1 MENLILLPAIL
12 FPAIPLM
19 MVNFGNRYNSLS
31 TLIRKIHDELINK
44 KISKKDKS
52 AMRYLAQIKIL
63 QQRLILN
70 RLIQTIA
77 AISFLIN
84 LISIVFG
91 FKYQA
96 YFINTFLLAVLL
108 FSISIILYIYE
119 LQISAQALDKH
130 LDMSWIS
137 NCMRNSS
144 SMAVRNSATFPA

>member
-1 MENLILLPAIL
+1 MDNLILLPAIL

-77 AISFLIN
+77 AVSFLVN

-96 YFINTFLLAVLL
+96 YFINTFLLSVLL

-130 LDMSWIS
+130 LEDLEEL
-137 NCMRNSS
+137 
-144 SMAVRNSATFPA
+144 

>member
-108 FSISIILYIYE
+108 FSISVILYIYE

-130 LDMSWIS
+130 LEDLEEL
-137 NCMRNSS
+137 
-144 SMAVRNSATFPA
+144 

>member
-1 MENLILLPAIL
+1 MDNLILLPAIL

-77 AISFLIN
+77 AISFLVN

-96 YFINTFLLAVLL
+96 YFINTFLLAVSL

-130 LDMSWIS
+130 LEDLEEL
-137 NCMRNSS
+137 
-144 SMAVRNSATFPA
+144 

>member
-1 MENLILLPAIL
+1 MDNLILLPAIL

-77 AISFLIN
+77 AVSFLVN

-91 FKYQA
+91 FKYQS

-130 LDMSWIS
+130 LEDLEEL
-137 NCMRNSS
+137 
-144 SMAVRNSATFPA
+144 

>member
-1 MENLILLPAIL
+1 MDNLILLPAIL

-77 AISFLIN
+77 AISFLVN

-130 LDMSWIS
+130 LEDLEEL
-137 NCMRNSS
+137 
-144 SMAVRNSATFPA
+144 

>member
-1 MENLILLPAIL
+1 MDNLILLPAIL

-77 AISFLIN
+77 AISFLVN

-108 FSISIILYIYE
+108 FFISIILYIYE

-130 LDMSWIS
+130 LEDLEEL
-137 NCMRNSS
+137 
-144 SMAVRNSATFPA
+144 

>member
-1 MENLILLPAIL
+1 MDNLILLPAIL

-77 AISFLIN
+77 AVSFLVN

-130 LDMSWIS
+130 LEDLEGL
-137 NCMRNSS
+137 
-144 SMAVRNSATFPA
+144 

>member
-1 MENLILLPAIL
+1 MDNLILLPAIL

-77 AISFLIN
+77 AISFLVN

-119 LQISAQALDKH
+119 FQISAQALDKH
-130 LDMSWIS
+130 LEDLEEL
-137 NCMRNSS
+137 
-144 SMAVRNSATFPA
+144 

>member
-1 MENLILLPAIL
+1 MDNLILLPAIL

-77 AISFLIN
+77 AVSFFIN

-130 LDMSWIS
+130 LEDLEEL
-137 NCMRNSS
+137 
-144 SMAVRNSATFPA
+144 

>member
-1 MENLILLPAIL
+1 MDNLILLPAIL

-31 TLIRKIHDELINK
+31 ALIRKIHDELINK

-77 AISFLIN
+77 AISFLVN

-130 LDMSWIS
+130 LEDLEEL
-137 NCMRNSS
+137 
-144 SMAVRNSATFPA
+144 

>member
-77 AISFLIN
+77 AVSFLVN

-130 LDMSWIS
+130 LEDLEEL
-137 NCMRNSS
+137 
-144 SMAVRNSATFPA
+144 

>member
-1 MENLILLPAIL
+1 MDNLILLPAIL

-77 AISFLIN
+77 AVSFLVN

-130 LDMSWIS
+130 LEDLEEL
-137 NCMRNSS
+137 
-144 SMAVRNSATFPA
+144 

>member
-1 MENLILLPAIL
+1 
-12 FPAIPLM
+12 
-19 MVNFGNRYNSLS
+19 
-31 TLIRKIHDELINK
+31 
-44 KISKKDKS
+44 
-52 AMRYLAQIKIL
+52 MRYLAQIKIL

-77 AISFLIN
+77 AISFLVN

-130 LDMSWIS
+130 LEDLEEL
-137 NCMRNSS
+137 
-144 SMAVRNSATFPA
+144 

>member
-1 MENLILLPAIL
+1 MDNLILLPAIL

-77 AISFLIN
+77 AISFLVK

-130 LDMSWIS
+130 LEDLEEL
-137 NCMRNSS
+137 
-144 SMAVRNSATFPA
+144 